1 MATIPGPSPS
11 NRGEAGPAPSRDEA
25 GEDRSLSELL
35 GEVTGDLQTLFRQE
49 IALAKAEVRE
59 EAQKAGKATGMLG
72 GAAVAAYLAVL
83 LASLALMF
91 GLAELIGLGWAALV
105 VAVLWAIVGGVLFVM
120 GRSRMREV
128 SPKPERTI
136 ETLRE
141 DAQWAKHPTR

>member
-11 NRGEAGPAPSRDEA
+11 NRGETDPSPRRDEA
-25 GEDRSLSELL
+25 GEDRSLSELF

-59 EAQKAGKATGMLG
+59 EASKAGKATGLLG

-105 VAVLWAIVGGVLFVM
+105 VAVLWAIVGTALFVV
-120 GRSRMREV
+120 GRNRMREV
-128 SPKPERTI
+128 SPKPERTV
-136 ETLRE
+136 ETLKE

>member
-11 NRGEAGPAPSRDEA
+11 NRGEAGPSPKRDEA
-25 GEDRSLSELL
+25 VEERSLSELL

-49 IALAKAEVRE
+49 IALAKAEARE
-59 EAQKAGKATGMLG
+59 EAKKAGKASGLLG

-105 VAVLWAIVGGVLFVM
+105 VAVLWAIAGAVLFTM
-120 GRSRMREV
+120 GRKQMRQV